1 MSNKKKVMII
11 NISLLLITFLL
22 ITPLYIILKERADNY
37 LELMQEAFADRLIEQ
52 YSIYQNAYSETYM
65 YMYFAIFIPVFVLYP
80 IMQIVSGS
88 VNKIRKYMIFSFLYL
103 IINAIIIIF
112 YVYSYL
118 NLGVD
123 KDTMI
128 LFALIYQ
135 IINIA
140 FSGFLKW
147 YFIDRLNP

>member
-11 NISLLLITFLL
+11 NISLLLITILL
-22 ITPLYIILKERADNY
+22 IMPLYIILKERADNY
-37 LELMQEAFADRLIEQ
+37 LELMQEAFADRLFEQ
-52 YSIYQNAYSETYM
+52 YSIYQNAYSETDM
-65 YMYFAIFIPVFVLYP
+65 YIYFAIFIPVFVLYP

-103 IINAIIIIF
+103 IINAIIIFF

-128 LFALIYQ
+128 LFAMIYQ